1 MRGECLFF
9 SPQVYWA
16 DSECQIQKAIRM
28 TPEQFWVLAVLCGTL
43 VLLVT
48 EVLPPGIS
56 GLLAIGSLVLGDS
69 LFGGLV
75 APNNRAFIGLV
86 NPAVIA
92 IASMFV
98 ISAGITRTGAV
109 GLLVNRFMPEGK
121 ESKRHYVVLLLLVLV
136 GSAFM
141 NNTPLVLI
149 FMPVMLG
156 LATKLG
162 QPPSKMLI
170 PLSFVSIMGGMCT
183 KIGTSTNIVVAAAVE
198 DQIELAMFDF
208 LPMGIILAVAGVVF
222 ILVFGEKLLP
232 SRASLGLGSSMK
244 AEYMT
249 EMEIVAGSVFVG
261 KKIGEFLPRSV
272 GAVRVLQHIRNDVIH
287 PADPNTELQAGDLLL
302 IKGDP
307 SAIMHLHQSGETGV
321 MRTVNVSEDE
331 QTHTRRVAMSL
342 VEVIVKPGSRWVGR
356 RVRDVGFH
364 ERYGVGIF
372 AVQRHGSHLR
382 EKVEDLNL
390 KPGDILLVQ
399 GPVKNLENLKVSDA
413 FFVVEGIDAHI
424 AHTHKAPMAIFSVI
438 VFLIMAMSMPSQVH
452 VAALVSALIMVVG
465 RCITPNQAYASL
477 DWDVLFLLGGTMSL
491 GAAFDMTGLA
501 AFIAEGI
508 VVVTAPYGER
518 VALCSIFCF
527 TALITQVLSNNAAA
541 AIMTPLAYAAGMQ
554 FALAEDSLAK
564 PEAALPFIMSVAF
577 GASCC
582 FLTPIG
588 YGTNLIVYGPGG
600 YRFRDFLKL
609 GLPLTLIFSILA
621 TIFLPL
627 IY

>member
-1 MRGECLFF
+1 
-9 SPQVYWA
+9 
-16 DSECQIQKAIRM
+16 M
-28 TPEQFWVLAVLCGTL
+28 TPEQIWVLAVLFGTL

-48 EVLPPGIS
+48 EVLTPGIT
-56 GLLAIGSLVLGDS
+56 GLLAIGALVLGNL
-69 LFGGLV
+69 LFPDLV
-75 APNNRAFIGLV
+75 APNNQAFAGLV

-92 IASMFV
+92 VGSMFV
-98 ISAGITRTGAV
+98 ISAGITRTGAI
-109 GLLVNRFMPEGK
+109 GLLVNRFLPEGR
-121 ESKRHYVVLLLLVLV
+121 ESKRHYIILLMIVLV

-156 LATKLG
+156 LATKLKKA
-162 QPPSKMLI
+162 PSKMLI

-198 DQIELAMFDF
+198 EHFELQMFDF
-208 LPMGIILAVAGVVF
+208 FPMGIILATAGVLF
-222 ILVFGEKLLP
+222 ILFFGDKLLP
-232 SRASLGLGSSMK
+232 SRASLGLGSNMQ

-249 EMEIVAGSVFVG
+249 EMEIVKGSVFVD
-261 KKIGEFLPRSV
+261 KKIKDFLPQH

-287 PADPNTELQAGDLLL
+287 AADPEKVLESGDLLL

-307 SAIMHLHQSGETGV
+307 AAIMQMHLSGETGV
-321 MRTVNVSEDE
+321 MRTVNVAQEE
-331 QTHTRRVAMSL
+331 EKATNTRRVAMSL

-356 RVRDVGFH
+356 RVRDVGFR

-382 EKVEDLNL
+382 EKVEDLRLNA
-390 KPGDILLVQ
+390 GDILLVQ
-399 GPVKNLENLKVSDA
+399 GPVKNLQNLKMSDA
-413 FFVVEGIDAHI
+413 FFVVEGVDAHI
-424 AHTHKAPMAIFSVI
+424 THTMKAPVALFGVTTFLAIAIF
-438 VFLIMAMSMPSQVH
+438 MPAQVH
-452 VAALVSALIMVVG
+452 VAALLSALIMVVG
-465 RCITPNQAYASL
+465 RCLTANEAYASL

-491 GAAFDMTGLA
+491 GLAFDRTGLA
-501 AFIAEGI
+501 ASIAENI
-508 VVVTAPYGER
+508 VTLTSPYGER
-518 VALCSIFCF
+518 VALCGIFCF

-541 AIMTPLAYAAGMQ
+541 AVMTPLAYAAGMQ
-554 FALAEDSLAK
+554 FALAENPLAA
-564 PEAALPFIMSVAF
+564 PEAAMPYVMAVAF

-600 YRFRDFLKL
+600 YRFKDFLKL

-621 TIFLPL
+621 TILLPI
-627 IY
+627 IYS